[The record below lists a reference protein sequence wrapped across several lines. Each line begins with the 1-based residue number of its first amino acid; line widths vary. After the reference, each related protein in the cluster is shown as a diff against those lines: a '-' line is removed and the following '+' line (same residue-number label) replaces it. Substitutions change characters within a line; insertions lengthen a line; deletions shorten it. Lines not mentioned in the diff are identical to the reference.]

1 LRTARAEE
9 VPWVEINFGDYVV
22 NQALTVENDMLRH
35 MYGLK
40 KEIDLSFLTGRELVQ
55 VAIGSFQVQFHFDE
69 DVTVSVEAEFRY
81 FDGQD
86 EWIWRQEP
94 SSPQVAARTVAVLGA
109 SITTLKSDENGT
121 LALTFSNGHRLT
133 MLDSFKEYESY
144 DITRPGQTIIV

>member
-1 LRTARAEE
+1 
-9 VPWVEINFGDYVV
+9 
-22 NQALTVENDMLRH
+22 MLRH

-40 KEIDLSFLTGRELVQ
+40 KEIDLSFLTGRELIG
-55 VAIGSFQVQFHFDE
+55 VAIGSFQVQFHFDK

-94 SSPQVAARTVAVLGA
+94 NSPQVAARTVALLGTII
-109 SITTLKSDENGT
+109 STLEKHENGT

-133 MLDSFKEYESY
+133 IVDSFKEYESH
-144 DITRPGQTIIV
+144 DITRSGQTIVV

>member
-1 LRTARAEE
+1 
-9 VPWVEINFGDYVV
+9 
-22 NQALTVENDMLRH
+22 MLPH
-35 MYGLK
+35 MYGLR
-40 KEIDLSFLTGRELVQ
+40 KEIDLSFLTGRELIQ

-86 EWIWRQEP
+86 EWIWQQEP
-94 SSPQVAARTVAVLGA
+94 SSPQIAARTVAMLGA
-109 SITTLKSDENGT
+109 SITSFETNENGT

-133 MLDSFKEYESY
+133 ILDSFKEYESY